1 MKLSELSALSPLDG
15 RYGQKTASLRSFFSE
30 SALMRYRILVEIR
43 WLQCLRPD
51 LSSEAVNTLEALFD
65 HFNQTDA
72 EQIKDIEKKT
82 NHDVKAIE
90 YFIKERIKTHP
101 ELNKIRE
108 WIHFGCT
115 SEDINNLA
123 YGLMLK
129 NTREQVILPLLD
141 KLLKTLHNFAH
152 DYADVAMLSHT
163 HGQKATPTTVGKE
176 FANIYTRL
184 HHQIQTLRSH
194 QIYGKFN
201 GAVGNFNAHAIVFPE
216 KDWLEISKNFVEK
229 LGLSYQQYTT
239 QIEPHDYLA
248 EIFQNLGRLNNI
260 LIDLSRDIWGYI
272 SLEYFTQKAVPG
284 ETGSSTMPHKVN
296 PIDFENAEGNLYLS
310 NSIFNCL
317 AEKLPVSRFQRDLVD
332 STLLRNM
339 GVGMGYAVVAYQS
352 ILKGLDKIE
361 INKTKISQ
369 ELNQSWEILAEP
381 IQMTMRA
388 YNIDNAYEKLKE
400 LTRGKENITQKH
412 LHNFIDSL
420 ALPDEVK
427 TKLRALTPENYIGY
441 AKNLAEN
448 S

>member
-1 MKLSELSALSPLDG
+1 MKISELSALSPLDG
-15 RYGQKTASLRSFFSE
+15 RYGQKTVSLRSFFSE

-51 LSSEAVNTLEALFD
+51 LSSEAVNALEALFD
-65 HFNQTDA
+65 DFNQTDA
-72 EQIKDIEKKT
+72 EQIKNIEKKT

-90 YFIKERIKTHP
+90 YFIKEKIKTHS

-129 NTREQVILPLLD
+129 NSREQVIIPLLD

-152 DYADVAMLSHT
+152 DYADVAMLSRT

-184 HHQIQTLRSH
+184 HHQIQTLSSH

-201 GAVGNFNAHAIVFPE
+201 GAVGNFNAHAIVSPE

-272 SLEYFTQKAVPG
+272 SLEYLTQKAVPG

-352 ILKGLDKIE
+352 ILKGLDKVG
-361 INKTKISQ
+361 INKTKVSQ

-427 TKLRALTPENYIGY
+427 TKLKALTPENYIGY
-441 AKNLAEN
+441 AKKLAEN
-448 S
+448 C

>member
-15 RYGQKTASLRSFFSE
+15 RYSEKTELLRLFFSE

-43 WLQCLRPD
+43 WLQCLKPE
-51 LSSEAVNTLEALFD
+51 LSSQAVNILENLFEN
-65 HFNQTDA
+65 FSEKDA
-72 EQIKDIEKKT
+72 ERIKNIEKKT

-90 YFIKERIKTHP
+90 YFIKEKIEAHP

-108 WIHFGCT
+108 WVHFGCT

-129 NTREQVILPLLD
+129 NAREQVVLPILD
-141 KLLKTLHNFAH
+141 KLLEILQKFAH
-152 DYADVAMLSHT
+152 DYANIAMLSRT

-184 HHQIQTLRSH
+184 HHQIQNFKI
-194 QIYGKFN
+194 QKIYGKIN
-201 GAVGNFNAHAIVFPE
+201 GAVGNFNAHQVVFPE
-216 KDWLEISKNFVEK
+216 KNWPEMTQGFVEN
-229 LGLSYQQYTT
+229 LGLSYQLYTT

-248 EIFQNLGRLNNI
+248 EIFQNLSRVNNI
-260 LIDLSRDIWGYI
+260 LIDLCRDIWGYI
-272 SLEYFTQKAVPG
+272 SLEYFSQKAIPG

-296 PIDFENAEGNLYLS
+296 PIDFENAEGNCYLS
-310 NSIFNCL
+310 NSLFNCL

-339 GVGMGYAVVAYQS
+339 GVGIGYAIVAYQS
-352 ILKGLDKIE
+352 ILKGLNKIE
-361 INKTKISQ
+361 INKAKISQ

-381 IQMTMRA
+381 VQMTMRA

-400 LTRGKENITQKH
+400 LTRGKASITQKQ
-412 LHNFIDSL
+412 LHSFIDSL
-420 ALPDEVK
+420 ELPAEVK
-427 TKLRALTPENYIGY
+427 VKLKKLTPENYIGY
-441 AKNLAEN
+441 AKILAEN
-448 S
+448 C

>member
-15 RYGQKTASLRSFFSE
+15 RYGEKTELLRLFFSE

-65 HFNQTDA
+65 SFNQTDA
-72 EQIKDIEKKT
+72 EQIKNIEKKT

-90 YFIKERIKTHP
+90 YFIKEKIENYP

-129 NTREQVILPLLD
+129 NTREQVILPLLEM
-141 KLLKTLHNFAH
+141 LLKSLHHFAH
-152 DYADVAMLSHT
+152 LYADIAMLSRT

-176 FANIYTRL
+176 FANSYIRL
-184 HHQIQTLRSH
+184 SRQVENFKIQK
-194 QIYGKFN
+194 IYGKFN
-201 GAVGNFNAHAIVFPE
+201 GAVGNFNAHYVVFPE
-216 KDWLEISKNFVEK
+216 KDWPEISKKFVEK
-229 LGLSYQQYTT
+229 LGLTYQQYTT

-248 EIFQNLGRLNNI
+248 EIFQNLMRINNI

-272 SLEYFTQKAVPG
+272 SLEYFSQKAIPG

-310 NSIFNCL
+310 NSLLSCL

-332 STLLRNM
+332 STLLRNI
-339 GVGMGYAVVAYQS
+339 GVGIGYAIVAYQN

-361 INKTKISQ
+361 INQSKIQ
-369 ELNQSWEILAEP
+369 EELKQSWEILAEP

-388 YNIDNAYEKLKE
+388 YHIENAYEKLKD
-400 LTRGKENITQKH
+400 LTRGKANITQKQ
-412 LHNFIDSL
+412 LYQFIDSL

-427 TKLRALTPENYIGY
+427 VKLKTLTPENYIGY
-441 AKNLAEN
+441 AKILAEKC
-448 S
+448 